1 LTGIREVTA
10 NLVNPAWDTAAPE
23 PTWTTTAGRL
33 QVASVDCD
41 QVADAEPQAL
51 GVTYW
56 FDAADRGEPYRVA
69 VHFAGHRLGLH
80 RIPGPGDSFTV
91 TETIEQVLPGSGRI
105 AVTGRIV
112 DIAPGEWQVTARQD
126 DSRPP
131 GRALAIGEVSGT
143 GATVFLPLLGVRAP
157 GAHLGAWPAL
167 VAVGVAV
174 ALAVQARLAAQAHL
188 PAGPVLLASL
198 VACVAGLCGAR
209 IYYVAQHQPGSLV
222 RPRALLG
229 AGMCIQGFVIAAI
242 ITATL

>member
-1 LTGIREVTA
+1 MTGIREVTA

-41 QVADAEPQAL
+41 PVADAEPQAL

-105 AVTGRIV
+105 AATGRIV

-131 GRALAIGEVSGT
+131 GRTLGIGDVSGT
-143 GATVFLPLLGVRAP
+143 GATGFLPLLGVRAP
-157 GAHLGAWPAL
+157 GAHLGPGPRWSLSVSQSRSPFRLGWPPKPTSRR
-167 VAVGVAV
+167 
-174 ALAVQARLAAQAHL
+174 ARSCWHPSLPASPDLAA
-188 PAGPVLLASL
+188 AGS
-198 VACVAGLCGAR
+198 
-209 IYYVAQHQPGSLV
+209 
-222 RPRALLG
+222 
-229 AGMCIQGFVIAAI
+229 
-242 ITATL
+242 TT